1 MMNGKGYK
9 TSKSEKSGKG
19 KGKDYKN
26 GGKKKR
32 SDWDY

>member
-9 TSKSEKSGKG
+9 TSKDGKGKG

-26 GGKKKR
+26 GGKKK
-32 SDWDY
+32 

>member
-9 TSKSEKSGKG
+9 TSKSGKNKG

-26 GGKKKR
+26 GGKKK
-32 SDWDY
+32 